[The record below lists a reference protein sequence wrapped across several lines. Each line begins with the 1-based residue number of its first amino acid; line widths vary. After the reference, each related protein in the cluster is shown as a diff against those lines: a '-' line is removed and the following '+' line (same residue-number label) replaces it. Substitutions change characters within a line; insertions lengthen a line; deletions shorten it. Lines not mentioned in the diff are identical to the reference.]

1 MSSIAIYHTSHF
13 QLSNHKQF
21 VAKVS
26 NEHYCWK
33 DNATLWTSTAYVY
46 NKCWQVSTSVN
57 KCQQVS
63 TSVSKCR
70 QVSASVDKCQHMLT
84 HVNKCQ
90 QVSTSVNTCQHMSTS
105 VNKCQQV
112 STSVDKCQQVSTS
125 VLLKVYAC
133 LTYSQAS
140 GLVMSTVKNF
150 SKFMSVLEY
159 RTLRHS
165 LTAARHSWLAATKHM
180 QTIKSLTTN
189 CLPITNSGIFCCKIQ
204 CV

>member
-1 MSSIAIYHTSHF
+1 MQFTIPRIFNFQTTSNLWQKFQTNSIVEKTMLHYGHQLLMCTTS
-13 QLSNHKQF
+13 
-21 VAKVS
+21 V
-26 NEHYCWK
+26 
-33 DNATLWTSTAYVY
+33 D
-46 NKCWQVSTSVN
+46 KCRQVSTSVN
-57 KCQQVS
+57 KCQ
-63 TSVSKCR
+63 

-90 QVSTSVNTCQHMSTS
+90 KVSTSVNTCQHMSTS

-165 LTAARHSWLAATKHM
+165 LTAARHS
-180 QTIKSLTTN
+180 
-189 CLPITNSGIFCCKIQ
+189 
-204 CV
+204 